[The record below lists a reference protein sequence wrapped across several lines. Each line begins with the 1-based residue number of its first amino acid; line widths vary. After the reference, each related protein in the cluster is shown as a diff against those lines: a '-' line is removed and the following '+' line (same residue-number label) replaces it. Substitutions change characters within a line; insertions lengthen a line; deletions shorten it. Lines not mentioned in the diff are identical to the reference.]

1 MNRYLH
7 AATGSIIL
15 TGVLTAACYSPVA
28 LSAND
33 QDDQQ
38 LPLPNL
44 AECVNTEPPMLPAK
58 WEATALRYKTI
69 KWTPILNYKMDT
81 HFKCSKCNTV
91 HSNRFRICR

>member
-1 MNRYLH
+1 MNGYLH

-58 WEATALRYKTI
+58 WEATALRYK
-69 KWTPILNYKMDT
+69 MDT

-91 HSNRFRICR
+91 RSNRFRICR

>member
-58 WEATALRYKTI
+58 WEATALLQDFVQ
-69 KWTPILNYKMDT
+69 PILTEGKFTFDESADA
-81 HFKCSKCNTV
+81 F
-91 HSNRFRICR
+91 RFQLKLKPERVC